1 MSEASS
7 AAAGSASRALFEAH
21 IIKVRREFTVEVK
34 LNLDRGERLALFGPS
49 GAGKSTVLSCIAGF
63 EPPNG
68 GAIRLDGQILFP
80 PGAPL
85 HRRRL
90 AYLTQKD
97 LLFPHLT
104 VAQNVCFGLGNI
116 ADSEA
121 NGRARRRV
129 STAWI
134 DELRRRL
141 ELDAVW
147 EAPAYA
153 VSGGQARRVAIARML
168 ARRPPLVLLDEPF
181 ASLDNLLI
189 FELLELLLEWQSAL
203 NFALIA
209 ADHRREILVR
219 LCPRVAVIERG
230 RIVQQGTWEEVAAA
244 PATPAL
250 ARLLA

>member
-1 MSEASS
+1 MSEMTRFGA
-7 AAAGSASRALFEAH
+7 RLNHPVLEAH
-21 IIKVRREFTVEVK
+21 IVKARREFSVDVR
-34 LNLDRGERLALFGPS
+34 LSMGRGERLALFGAS

-63 EPPNG
+63 ESPDQG
-68 GAIRLDGQILFP
+68 EIRLLGSTLFP
-80 PGAPL
+80 PSAPL
-85 HRRRL
+85 HRRPL

-104 VAQNVCFGLGNI
+104 VAENVCFALDGVAAGGGG
-116 ADSEA
+116 AG
-121 NGRARRRV
+121 GRVPAA
-129 STAWI
+129 AWVE
-134 DELRRRL
+134 ELKRRL
-141 ELDAVW
+141 ELESVW
-147 EAPAYA
+147 EAPARA

-168 ARRPPLVLLDEPF
+168 VRRPPLVLLDEPF

-189 FELLELLLEWQSAL
+189 FELLEMLLEWQHAL
-203 NFALIA
+203 NFALLA

-230 RIVQQGTWEEVAAA
+230 RLVQEGTWEEVAAA